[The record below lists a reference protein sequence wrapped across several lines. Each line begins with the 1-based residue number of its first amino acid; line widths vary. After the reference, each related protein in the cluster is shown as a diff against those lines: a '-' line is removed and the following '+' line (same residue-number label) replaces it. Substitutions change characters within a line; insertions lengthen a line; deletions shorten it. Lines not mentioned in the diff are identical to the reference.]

1 MDSVATV
8 SERPGRTTAQ
18 RLDEASERSQRLG
31 ATARPEPPV
40 AAILPRQ
47 RGRPRDQDSAATRLR
62 ILDVAMVMFAR
73 DGYEA
78 TTNRSI
84 AESSGLTS
92 GAIYHYF
99 SSKAELYVA
108 VYEVV
113 VERVFS
119 RLETAI
125 AGRHSLVEQ
134 YAAVLDAVA
143 ELNRAD
149 PTLPAFV
156 VGVAS
161 DAQRHPEL
169 DPLLR
174 PLRRRTA
181 AFFHRLVAD
190 AAGRGE
196 LSPDTD
202 LRAVEDLLNAVVSG
216 LARLS
221 AVTRDPRRHA
231 AAVDALQQ
239 FFAGTLITR

>member
-1 MDSVATV
+1 M
-8 SERPGRTTAQ
+8 
-18 RLDEASERSQRLG
+18 G

-40 AAILPRQ
+40 TAILPRQ

-99 SSKAELYVA
+99 SSKAELYAA

-125 AGRHSLVEQ
+125 AGQ
-134 YAAVLDAVA
+134 
-143 ELNRAD
+143 
-149 PTLPAFV
+149 
-156 VGVAS
+156 
-161 DAQRHPEL
+161 
-169 DPLLR
+169 
-174 PLRRRTA
+174 
-181 AFFHRLVAD
+181 
-190 AAGRGE
+190 
-196 LSPDTD
+196 
-202 LRAVEDLLNAVVSG
+202 
-216 LARLS
+216 
-221 AVTRDPRRHA
+221 
-231 AAVDALQQ
+231 
-239 FFAGTLITR
+239 